1 MLKYGIVKPVFKA
14 QLFRIVPLTVVSD
27 SENLYRRQADLLVEL
42 GYKDLG
48 YVYVNID
55 DCWMEM
61 QRDNLTDRLV
71 ADKKRFPNGIKALAD
86 YVHQKGLKLGIYTDI
101 GSKTCGGYPGTQDHY
116 DIDAQTLAEWEIDML
131 KVDGCYANASDFAVE
146 YPALGRSLNNT
157 GRPIL
162 YSCSWPAY
170 QDDKDFPI
178 IAGTSRKLMW
188 QKDYVAIA
196 EHCNIWRNWDDIEDS
211 WASITSI
218 AKYFGDRGDAMVPTA
233 GPGNYHDPD
242 MLVIGNYGLSCPEA
256 QVQMSIW
263 AILAAPLLISADL
276 QQVPP
281 CHEAVLKNKD
291 LIAANQD
298 PLGMMGER
306 VYKVSLA
313 FTHSCKL
320 GRKYSAALNQ
330 ELKYSI
336 QL

>member
-1 MLKYGIVKPVFKA
+1 MNSNIDMSSGFAYVEFWAVQTFYGVNSVSWCAARFIEFHDLVSEKGS
-14 QLFRIVPLTVVSD
+14 RVVWD

-101 GSKTCGGYPGTQDHY
+101 GTKTCGGYPGTQDHY

-131 KVDGCYANASDFAVE
+131 KVDGCYANASDFAV
-146 YPALGRSLNNT
+146 G
-157 GRPIL
+157 I
-162 YSCSWPAY
+162 
-170 QDDKDFPI
+170 
-178 IAGTSRKLMW
+178 SRKLMW

-330 ELKYSI
+330 ELKDSI